1 MLLGLGLEIK
11 LNLQS
16 NTSIEHVRPADCA
29 PLQSV
34 AGGLKLRRPGRALVM
49 GGASRSVMGGDA
61 RRAGVA
67 VASGDGGGIGGGGSC
82 FDVVSGSPSSGLA
95 IVARRDCALVIDCPS
110 SSVTI
115 KAGSLAN
122 GRGGVLERTC
132 STDAGDDASQ
142 LVVGATTDTLG
153 EVEVLAKTSGEAAPN
168 VTCTPPKSR
177 KNDERSSGSSS

>member
-1 MLLGLGLEIK
+1 
-11 LNLQS
+11 
-16 NTSIEHVRPADCA
+16 
-29 PLQSV
+29 
-34 AGGLKLRRPGRALVM
+34 M
-49 GGASRSVMGGDA
+49 GGASRSMGGDA

-67 VASGDGGGIGGGGSC
+67 VVSGDGGGIGGGGSC
-82 FDVVSGSPSSGLA
+82 FDVVGSPSSGLA
-95 IVARRDCALVIDCPS
+95 IVARRDCALIIDFPS

-153 EVEVLAKTSGEAAPN
+153 EVEALAKTSAEAAPN

-177 KNDERSSGSSS
+177 KVDERSSGSSS